1 MSKTF
6 LLALMTILFG
16 LKIEASTHILTHE
29 QFSHLSDAEKNNFI
43 IKTME
48 FMVELESKSKK
59 NDKTYV
65 YNQKYS
71 QILKEMQNL
80 FFINSA
86 HASETTKNSWDK
98 NAKDFINLSSKYNPK
113 KECISAGWITERLD
127 NQSTCRI
134 PDENKCDSQGK
145 EKVSCNPIIFGY
157 KTLVGKTLFCVDAGD
172 EKQNSSFHCM
182 EAALGLKTP
191 PEGDLKSMRLTYIKH
206 KLLEPSNKDLFSKLQ
221 QFIYKTCVCENSEN
235 RPHKSCYSMM
245 NMIAETITCNERP
258 SAPIDVKIFE
268 KLKSHFEKKH
278 ISGTNLSEVDDH
290 FELFIKGIRGGPST
304 EYSLICGETTP
315 PLPVHQ
321 TKFSCTASCK
331 KNTPDS
337 ETMTCSIIQS
347 TTKNGSGSS
356 KKPEVKTF
364 PITQDKISIP
374 MGDLLKLPVDCV
386 VSHSLPEEV
395 VPLQEPDTEPE
406 KSSDEGPSIEL
417 SEIKGETSYK
427 ISAKLNNAE
436 GWTFK
441 WISKDTG
448 DLKVEENWKNKGP
461 SKTTSLEG
469 ISDDGS
475 IEAKPK
481 TVDHKLEIKQK
492 RYDRTYQM
500 CGQLTKTG
508 EVTQEKCIRIEKLI
522 SKTNFNY
529 NFKGIPIPPPPLR
542 RSSDTSAMG
551 IR

>member
-1 MSKTF
+1 
-6 LLALMTILFG
+6 
-16 LKIEASTHILTHE
+16 
-29 QFSHLSDAEKNNFI
+29 
-43 IKTME
+43 
-48 FMVELESKSKK
+48 
-59 NDKTYV
+59 
-65 YNQKYS
+65 
-71 QILKEMQNL
+71 
-80 FFINSA
+80 
-86 HASETTKNSWDK
+86 
-98 NAKDFINLSSKYNPK
+98 
-113 KECISAGWITERLD
+113 
-127 NQSTCRI
+127 
-134 PDENKCDSQGK
+134 
-145 EKVSCNPIIFGY
+145 
-157 KTLVGKTLFCVDAGD
+157 
-172 EKQNSSFHCM
+172 
-182 EAALGLKTP
+182 
-191 PEGDLKSMRLTYIKH
+191 
-206 KLLEPSNKDLFSKLQ
+206 
-221 QFIYKTCVCENSEN
+221 
-235 RPHKSCYSMM
+235 M

-364 PITQDKISIP
+364 PITQDKISIPMGDHLKLPVDCVVSYTPPEDQFSCTASCKKNTPDSETMTCSIIQSTIKNGSGSSRPPEVATFPVTQDKISIP